1 VARTGGGIV
10 RYTTALKSKPYF
22 FKETSE
28 AINLKY
34 QGLTNNDIK
43 KKIIEENIFRYK
55 TESRKKEVAS
65 TILKRLTSL
74 DEYIIN
80 EFNNSSIEQKKFI
93 ILYAILKTDR
103 LFFEF
108 MIEVFREKFLKRDYK
123 LKDIDFEMFFRD
135 KAIQSETVD
144 KWQEYTLY
152 KLKQVYIRIL
162 FEASMINDQEE
173 RKIQRP
179 IVSRN
184 IVDHLV
190 SKGDEIYMK
199 AMLGVM

>member
-1 VARTGGGIV
+1 MI
-10 RYTTALKSKPYF
+10 YTTALKSKPYF

-28 AINLKY
+28 AISLKY
-34 QGLTNNDIK
+34 KGLTNIDIK

-65 TILKRLTSL
+65 TILKRLTTL
-74 DEYIIN
+74 DEYIID

-108 MIEVFREKFLKRDYK
+108 MIEVFREKFLRRDYE

-135 KAIQSETVD
+135 KAIQSEKVAG
-144 KWQEYTLY
+144 WQEYTLY

-162 FEASMINDQEE
+162 FEASMINNQEE

-184 IVDHLV
+184 I
-190 SKGDEIYMK
+190 
-199 AMLGVM
+199 